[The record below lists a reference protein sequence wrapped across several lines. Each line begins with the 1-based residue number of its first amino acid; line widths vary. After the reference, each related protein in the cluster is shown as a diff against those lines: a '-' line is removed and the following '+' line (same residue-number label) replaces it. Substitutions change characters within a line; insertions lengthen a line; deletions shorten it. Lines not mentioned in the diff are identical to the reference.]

1 MKSKVIMHACNI
13 VFESGDHADSSNK
26 SCQDKKRKG
35 TFQYHENPNPVLLR
49 VRFINQYRY
58 LQYH

>member
-1 MKSKVIMHACNI
+1 MKSKVIMHACSI

-35 TFQYHENPNPVLLR
+35 TFQYHENPNPGLLR
-49 VRFINQYRY
+49 VRLINQY
-58 LQYH
+58 